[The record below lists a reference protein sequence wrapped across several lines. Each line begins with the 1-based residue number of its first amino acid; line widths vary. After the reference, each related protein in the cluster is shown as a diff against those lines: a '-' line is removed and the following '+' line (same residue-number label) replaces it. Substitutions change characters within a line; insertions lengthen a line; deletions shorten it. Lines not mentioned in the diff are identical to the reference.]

1 VVQPAREQPIAHVLL
16 MGDVLLMARAVQMV
30 HESASECAS
39 ALWVVDDSPSRGRVD
54 GSDDEVVDIM
64 APLLCR

>member
-1 VVQPAREQPIAHVLL
+1 VVQLARKQPIVHVLL
-16 MGDVLLMARAVQMV
+16 MGDVPLMARVVQMV

-39 ALWVVDDSPSRGRVD
+39 ALRVVDDSPSSGRVD
-54 GSDDEVVDIM
+54 GSDDELVDVV